1 MYLYR
6 FTTSSYPCM
15 IWLDKLDGAATR
27 ERKSPETVT
36 FFVLRQFKALVNIGI
51 TRKKGLIFEVR

>member
-27 ERKSPETVT
+27 ERKSSEMVT
-36 FFVLRQFKALVNIGI
+36 FFVLLLSITLVNIGI